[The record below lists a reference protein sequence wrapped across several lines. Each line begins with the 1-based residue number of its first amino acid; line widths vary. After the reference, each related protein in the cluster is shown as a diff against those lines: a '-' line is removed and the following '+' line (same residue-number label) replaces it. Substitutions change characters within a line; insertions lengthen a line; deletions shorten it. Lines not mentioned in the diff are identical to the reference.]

1 MFKKILIGV
10 VLNGVAL
17 YAMTQ
22 LVTDL
27 QYTGGFKFFIIG
39 GVIIGVLNTF
49 VKPLMKILSFPIVLM
64 TAGLFSLVINVIIFA
79 LTIKVVNGIHF
90 SDVTAT
96 VGSVWTYIAAA
107 LIFGIVNWILHIFI
121 HNK

>member
-1 MFKKILIGV
+1 MFKKMLIGV

-17 YAMTQ
+17 YAMTK

-27 QYTGGFKFFIIG
+27 QYTGGVKFFVIG
-39 GVIIGVLNTF
+39 GLVIGVLNTF
-49 VKPLMKILSFPIVLM
+49 VKPLMKILSFPIVLL

-79 LTIKVVNGIHF
+79 LTIKIVNGIQF

-96 VGSVWTYIAAA
+96 VGSVWTYFAAA